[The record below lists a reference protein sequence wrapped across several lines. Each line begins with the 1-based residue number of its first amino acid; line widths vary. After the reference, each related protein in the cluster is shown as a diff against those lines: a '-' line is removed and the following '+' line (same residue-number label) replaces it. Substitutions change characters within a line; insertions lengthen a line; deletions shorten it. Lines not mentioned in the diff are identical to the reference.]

1 MVATTGAT
9 MVTVTVTVLKAAR
22 ETVALAKLAG
32 TIQMAEYAKVAVL
45 VPKLG
50 EFLIVK

>member
-1 MVATTGAT
+1 MG
-9 MVTVTVTVLKAAR
+9 TVTVTVRTVLKLAR